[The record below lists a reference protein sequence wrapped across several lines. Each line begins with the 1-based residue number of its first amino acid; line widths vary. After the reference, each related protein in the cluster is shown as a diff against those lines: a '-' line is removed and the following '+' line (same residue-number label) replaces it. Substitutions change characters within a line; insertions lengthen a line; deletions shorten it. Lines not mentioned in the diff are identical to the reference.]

1 MSPASTLHL
10 GTGDSAVTTA
20 QAGGKGRSLDTLC
33 RLGVRVPEAFVV
45 TTDAYRAAVAGRLG
59 TELDRRIRA
68 LHPEA
73 GLDVL
78 TEESAAIRELL
89 YTETEQH
96 HADAAIRSAYAQL
109 AERIGQDEPPV
120 AVRSSSAAED
130 SADRSFAGEHDSYL
144 WVLGADE
151 VAAAVR
157 QCWASLFTARAISY
171 RARDG
176 VESTDDAMGVVVQR
190 MVDATA
196 AGVFMTLNPANG
208 DRSKVVIESVW
219 GLGEPLVSG
228 TVTPDRFVVDKIT
241 REVLTRDVA
250 AKATRATRDPAT
262 GRGIATVPVDEADQ
276 NLPSLQKEHIEQLLE
291 IAHLIENH
299 AKTPQDGEFVIDAEH
314 VHVVQAR
321 PETVWSTKPPRQVS
335 KPNQGA
341 MAHVLAALT
350 GGAQAKP

>member
-1 MSPASTLHL
+1 MTVNTVRIGPG
-10 GTGDSAVTTA
+10 GTAVTTA
-20 QAGGKGRSLDTLC
+20 VAGGKGRSLDTLS
-33 RLGVRVPEAFVV
+33 RLGIRVPEAFVI
-45 TTDAYRAAVAGRLG
+45 TTDAYRAAVAGSLG

-73 GLDVL
+73 DLAAL

-89 YTETEQH
+89 FAETERH
-96 HADAAIRSAYAQL
+96 HADADIRAAYAEL
-109 AERIGQDEPPV
+109 AERTGQAEPPV

-144 WVLGADE
+144 WVIGADE

-157 QCWASLFTARAISY
+157 RCWASLFTARAISY

-208 DRSKVVIESVW
+208 DRSKVVVESVW

-228 TVTPDRFVVDKIT
+228 AVTPDRFVVDKVT
-241 REVLTRDVA
+241 REVLTREVA
-250 AKATRATRDPAT
+250 RKDTRATRDPET
-262 GRGIATVPVDEADQ
+262 GRGIATVDVPEDRRSD
-276 NLPSLQKEHIEQLLE
+276 PSLTADHLEQLLD
-291 IAHLIENH
+291 IARAIEKH
-299 AKTPQDGEFVIDAEH
+299 AGTPQDGEFAVDADH

-321 PETVWSTKPPRQVS
+321 PETVWSTKPPKQVS
-335 KPNQGA
+335 QHSRGA
-341 MAHVLAALT
+341 MAHVLSALT
-350 GGAQAKP
+350 GGARPAEH

>member
-1 MSPASTLHL
+1 MTAASTLHI
-10 GTGDSAVTTA
+10 GMGDNAVTTA

-45 TTDAYRAAVAGRLG
+45 TTDAYRAAVTGSLG
-59 TELDRRIRA
+59 KELDRRIRA

-73 GLDVL
+73 DLTVL
-78 TEESAAIRELL
+78 TDESAAIRELL
-89 YTETEQH
+89 FAETEQH
-96 HADAAIRSAYAQL
+96 GADADIRVAYAEL
-109 AERIGQDEPPV
+109 AERTGDDEPPV

-144 WVLGADE
+144 WVIGADE
-151 VAAAVR
+151 VSAAVR
-157 QCWASLFTARAISY
+157 RCWASLFTARAISY

-228 TVTPDRFVVDKIT
+228 TVTPDRFVIDKIT
-241 REVLTRDVA
+241 REILTRDIA
-250 AKATRATRDPAT
+250 EKATRATRDPET
-262 GRGIATVPVDEADQ
+262 GKGIATVPVDDADQ
-276 NLPSLQKEHIEQLLE
+276 SQPSLHKGHIEQLLE
-291 IAHLIENH
+291 IAALIEKH
-299 AKTPQDGEFVIDAEH
+299 AGTPQDGEFAIDGDH

-321 PETVWSTKPPRQVS
+321 PETVWSTKPPKQVS
-335 KPNQGA
+335 QENRGA
-341 MAHVLAALT
+341 LAHVLAALT
-350 GGAQAKP
+350 GGTKP